1 MRMFERT
8 GALAMKKQIEMNFVN
23 WNELLDIQAER

>member
-1 MRMFERT
+1 MRMFEHT
-8 GALAMKKQIEMNFVN
+8 GALAMRKHIEVNFAN

>member
-1 MRMFERT
+1 MRMFEHIGT
-8 GALAMKKQIEMNFVN
+8 LAMRKQIEVNFAN